1 MPRILIVDDEDIDR
15 EAAERYL
22 RPLGDLEVFFA
33 TEGNQALELVASH
46 APDLML
52 TDLRMPGMD
61 GLELVE
67 KMRSEHPLVPVILM
81 TSQGNERI
89 AVQALQAGADS
100 YVPKREL
107 KQELVDTVIQVLEVA
122 EARQSR
128 SRLLGYLLGRETSF
142 DLENDPALIFTVAA
156 FLQDSLERLGF
167 ANDTVRSQ
175 VGMALVEAISN
186 AMIHG
191 NLEVDSG
198 LRKTDRSGY
207 ERLIGERRKQE
218 PYSGRR
224 VRCACQETTE
234 EVVYVV
240 ADEGSGFDPSTI
252 PDPTDPANILRASG
266 RGIMLMRTFMD
277 RVEFNDKGNQITLSK
292 RAGTAPPDAG

>member
-22 RPLGDLEVFFA
+22 RPLGDLEVLLA

-46 APDLML
+46 APDLIL

-89 AVQALQAGADS
+89 AVQALQAGAAS

-191 NLEVDSG
+191 NLEVDSD
-198 LRKTDRSGY
+198 LRRTDRSGY

-234 EVVYVV
+234 QVVYVF

-277 RVEFNDKGNQITLSK
+277 GVEFNDKGNQITLSK

>member
-1 MPRILIVDDEDIDR
+1 
-15 EAAERYL
+15 
-22 RPLGDLEVFFA
+22 
-33 TEGNQALELVASH
+33 VASS

-67 KMRSEHPLVPVILM
+67 QMRIEYPLIPVILM

-89 AVQALQAGADS
+89 AVQALQAGAAS

-107 KQELVDTVIQVLEVA
+107 KQELADTVIQVLEVA

-128 SRLLGYLLGRETSF
+128 SRLLGYLQSRETSF
-142 DLENDPALIFTVAA
+142 ELENDPALIFTVAA

-167 ANDTVRSQ
+167 ADDTVRSQ

-191 NLEVDSG
+191 NLQVDSG

-207 ERLIGERRKQE
+207 EVLIGERRDEE
-218 PYSGRR
+218 PYSSRR
-224 VRCACQETTE
+224 VQCTCRETTE
-234 EVVYVV
+234 EVVYSF
-240 ADEGSGFDPSTI
+240 ADEGPGFDPSTI

-277 RVEFNDKGNQITLSK
+277 RVEYNDKGNQITLSK
-292 RAGTAPPDAG
+292 RAGTAPPDTE

>member
-1 MPRILIVDDEDIDR
+1 MPTILIVDDENIDR

-22 RPLGDLEVFFA
+22 QPLGDLEILMA
-33 TEGNQALELVASH
+33 TEGNQALELVASS

-67 KMRSEHPLVPVILM
+67 QMRIEYPLIPVILM

-89 AVQALQAGADS
+89 AVQALQAGAAS

-107 KQELVDTVIQVLEVA
+107 KQELADTVIQVLEVA

-128 SRLLGYLLGRETSF
+128 SRLLGYLQSRETSF
-142 DLENDPALIFTVAA
+142 ELENDPALIFTVAA

-167 ANDTVRSQ
+167 ADDTVRSQ

-191 NLEVDSG
+191 NLQVDSG

-207 ERLIGERRKQE
+207 EVLIGERRDEE
-218 PYSGRR
+218 PYSSRR
-224 VRCACQETTE
+224 VQCTCRETTE
-234 EVVYVV
+234 EVVYSF
-240 ADEGSGFDPSTI
+240 ADEGPGFDPSTI

-277 RVEFNDKGNQITLSK
+277 RVEYNDKGNQITLSK
-292 RAGTAPPDAG
+292 RAGTAPPDTE

>member
-22 RPLGDLEVFFA
+22 RPLGDLEVLLA

-89 AVQALQAGADS
+89 AVQALQAGAAS

-107 KQELVDTVIQVLEVA
+107 KEELVDTVIQVLEVA

-191 NLEVDSG
+191 NLEVDSD

-207 ERLIGERRKQE
+207 ERLIGERRKQK
-218 PYSGRR
+218 PYSARR
-224 VRCACQETTE
+224 VRCACRETTE
-234 EVVYVV
+234 EVVYVF

-277 RVEFNDKGNQITLSK
+277 RVAFNDKGNQITLSK

>member
-22 RPLGDLEVFFA
+22 RPLEDLEVLLA
-33 TEGNQALELVASH
+33 TEGNQALELVASG

-67 KMRSEHPLVPVILM
+67 RMRSEYPLVPVILM

-89 AVQALQAGADS
+89 AVQALQAGAAS

-107 KQELVDTVIQVLEVA
+107 KEELVDTVLQVLEVA
-122 EARQSR
+122 EAGQSR
-128 SRLLGYLLGRETSF
+128 SKLLGYLQGRETSF
-142 DLENDPALIFTVAA
+142 ELENDPALIFTVAA

-167 ANDTVRSQ
+167 ANETVRSQ

-191 NLEVDSG
+191 NLEVDSS
-198 LRKTDRSGY
+198 LRQTDRSGY
-207 ERLIGERRKQE
+207 ERLIDERRGQD
-218 PYSGRR
+218 PYSQRHVHCTCR
-224 VRCACQETTE
+224 ETTE
-234 EVVYVV
+234 EIVYVFS
-240 ADEGSGFDPSTI
+240 DDGPGFDPQKI

-277 RVEFNDKGNQITLSK
+277 RVEFNDKGNQITLVK
-292 RAGTAPPDAG
+292 QAGAAPSDTE

>member
-1 MPRILIVDDEDIDR
+1 MPTILIVDDEDIDR

-22 RPLGDLEVFFA
+22 QPLGDLEILMA
-33 TEGNQALELVASH
+33 TEGNQALELVASS

-67 KMRSEHPLVPVILM
+67 QMRIEYPLIPVILM

-89 AVQALQAGADS
+89 AVQALQAGAAS

-107 KQELVDTVIQVLEVA
+107 KQELADTVMQVLEVA

-128 SRLLGYLLGRETSF
+128 SRLLGYLQGRETSF
-142 DLENDPALIFTVAA
+142 ELENDPALIFTVAA

-167 ANDTVRSQ
+167 ADDTVRSQ

-191 NLEVDSG
+191 NLQVDSG

-207 ERLIGERRKQE
+207 EVLIGERRDEE
-218 PYSGRR
+218 PYSSRR
-224 VRCACQETTE
+224 VQCTCRETTE
-234 EVVYVV
+234 EVVYSF
-240 ADEGSGFDPSTI
+240 ADEGPGFDPSTI

-277 RVEFNDKGNQITLSK
+277 RVEYNDKGNQITLSK
-292 RAGTAPPDAG
+292 RAGTAPPDTE

>member
-1 MPRILIVDDEDIDR
+1 MPTILIVDDEDIDR

-22 RPLGDLEVFFA
+22 RPLGDLEILLA

-46 APDLML
+46 PPDLML

-67 KMRSEHPLVPVILM
+67 HMRSEHPLVPVILM

-89 AVQALQAGADS
+89 AVQALQAGAAS

-107 KQELVDTVIQVLEVA
+107 KEELVDTVIQVLEVA

-128 SRLLGYLLGRETSF
+128 SRLLGYLQGRETSF
-142 DLENDPALIFTVAA
+142 ELESDPALIFTVAA

-198 LRKTDRSGY
+198 MRQTDRSGY
-207 ERLIGERRKQE
+207 ERLIAERREQE
-218 PYSGRR
+218 PYSSRR
-224 VRCACQETTE
+224 VHCNCRETTE
-234 EVVYVV
+234 EIVYVF
-240 ADEGSGFDPSTI
+240 ADEGPGFDPSTI

-277 RVEFNDKGNQITLSK
+277 RVDYNDEGNQITLSK
-292 RAGTAPPDAG
+292 RAGTAQPDAE

>member
-22 RPLGDLEVFFA
+22 RPLEDLEVLLA
-33 TEGNQALELVASH
+33 TEGNQALELVATD

-67 KMRSEHPLVPVILM
+67 HMRSEHPLVPVILM

-89 AVQALQAGADS
+89 AVQALQAGAAS

-107 KQELVDTVIQVLEVA
+107 KEELVDTVLQVLEVA
-122 EARQSR
+122 EALQSR
-128 SRLLGYLLGRETSF
+128 SKLLGFLQSRETSF
-142 DLENDPALIFTVAA
+142 ELENDPALIFTVAA
-156 FLQDSLERLGF
+156 FLQDSLERLDF

-191 NLEVDSG
+191 NLEVDSS
-198 LRKTDRSGY
+198 LRQTDRSGY
-207 ERLIGERRKQE
+207 ERLIGERRAQE
-218 PYSGRR
+218 PYASRR
-224 VRCACQETTE
+224 VHCTSRETTE
-234 EVVYVV
+234 EIVYVF
-240 ADEGSGFDPSTI
+240 ADEGPGFDPQMI

-277 RVEFNDKGNQITLSK
+277 RVEFSAKGNQITLSK
-292 RAGTAPPDAG
+292 RAGAA

>member
-1 MPRILIVDDEDIDR
+1 MPTILIVDDEDIDR

-22 RPLGDLEVFFA
+22 RPLDDLEVLLA
-33 TEGNQALELVASH
+33 TEGVQALEVVARQ

-67 KMRSEHPLVPVILM
+67 RMRSEYPLIPVILM

-89 AVQALQAGADS
+89 AVQALQAGAAS

-107 KQELVDTVIQVLEVA
+107 KEELVDTVVQVLEVA

-128 SRLLGYLLGRETSF
+128 SRVLKFLQGRETSF
-142 DLENDPALIFTVAA
+142 ELENDPALIFTVAA
-156 FLQDSLERLGF
+156 FLQDGLERLGF

-175 VGMALVEAISN
+175 VGMALVEGLSN

-191 NLEVDSG
+191 NLEVDSD

-207 ERLIGERRKQE
+207 ERMIGERREQE
-218 PYSGRR
+218 PYSARR
-224 VRCACQETTE
+224 VHCTSRESTE
-234 EVVYVV
+234 EVVYVF
-240 ADEGSGFDPSTI
+240 ADEGPGFDPATI

-277 RVEFNDKGNQITLSK
+277 RVGYNDKGNQITLSK
-292 RAGTAPPDAG
+292 KARSASPDA

>member
-22 RPLGDLEVFFA
+22 RPLGDLEVFVA
-33 TEGNQALELVASH
+33 AEGNQALELVASH

-89 AVQALQAGADS
+89 AVQALQAGAAS

-128 SRLLGYLLGRETSF
+128 SRLLGYLQGRETSF
-142 DLENDPALIFTVAA
+142 ELENDPALIFTVAA

-191 NLEVDSG
+191 NLQVDSG

-207 ERLIGERRKQE
+207 EVLIGERRDEE
-218 PYSGRR
+218 PYSSRR
-224 VRCACQETTE
+224 VQCTCRETTE
-234 EVVYVV
+234 EVVYSF
-240 ADEGSGFDPSTI
+240 ADEGPGFDPSTI

-277 RVEFNDKGNQITLSK
+277 RVEYNDKGNQITLSK
-292 RAGTAPPDAG
+292 RAGTAPPDTE